1 MDKNRISKLI
11 PIADEALAGSS
22 MLGKDKTINSSYDG
36 LVSAFPVSVAMSGL
50 KPTIIIY
57 AQDKDSGKVNRGVIL
72 EVLLKM
78 LLKMMKMDGF
88 TKIKN
93 NAKNDVKLPSTVA
106 ELKDFVKTPKCD
118 QAVESALKREM
129 IDCAIALKLVV
140 RTYKQVES

>member
-22 MLGKDKTINSSYDG
+22 MLSKNKTINSSYDG

-78 LLKMMKMDGF
+78 MKMDGF

-93 NAKNDVKLPSTVA
+93 NAKNNNSVLP
-106 ELKDFVKTPKCD
+106 F
-118 QAVESALKREM
+118 
-129 IDCAIALKLVV
+129 
-140 RTYKQVES
+140 

>member
-22 MLGKDKTINSSYDG
+22 MLSKNKTINSSYDG

-78 LLKMMKMDGF
+78 M

-93 NAKNDVKLPSTVA
+93 NAKNDVKLPSSVA

-118 QAVESALKREM
+118 QAVENALKREM

>member
-22 MLGKDKTINSSYDG
+22 MLSKNKTINSSYDG

-78 LLKMMKMDGF
+78 MKMDGF

-93 NAKNDVKLPSTVA
+93 NAKNDVKLPSTVG

-118 QAVESALKREM
+118 QAVENALKREM